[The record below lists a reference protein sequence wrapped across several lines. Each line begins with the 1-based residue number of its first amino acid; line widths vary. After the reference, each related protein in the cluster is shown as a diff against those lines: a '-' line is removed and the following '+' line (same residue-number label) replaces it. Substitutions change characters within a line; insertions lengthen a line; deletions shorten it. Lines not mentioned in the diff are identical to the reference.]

1 MLFKPS
7 KIASDFP
14 VLQRKIKGKRIVY
27 LDSTASSLKPQ
38 SVIQETV
45 RYYEECPV
53 NIFRGVYTLS
63 EEATEGYEN
72 SRGKVAEFIGCPNSA
87 EVVFT
92 RNATESLNL
101 IAQTVGRTLP
111 AHSNI
116 VSTVMEHHANIV
128 PWQVI
133 SGEKK
138 IPLRFIDIDNEG
150 RLKLDDLEKKI
161 DKNTAILTFTFISN
175 VLGTI
180 NPVKEI
186 IARVKKINKNT
197 VIVIDAAQAVPH
209 LKLSVMDLGCDFLV
223 FSAHKMLGPTGVGV
237 LWGKAELLKK
247 MPPYQ
252 TGGGKIRGGQLEKT
266 VYNEPPYKIEA
277 GTPDIARGL
286 GFSKTP

>member
-180 NPVKEI
+180 NPVNEI
-186 IARVKKINKNT
+186 IARVKKIIKE
-197 VIVIDAAQAVPH
+197 DAS
-209 LKLSVMDLGCDFLV
+209 LSDRRGND
-223 FSAHKMLGPTGVGV
+223 
-237 LWGKAELLKK
+237 
-247 MPPYQ
+247 Q
-252 TGGGKIRGGQLEKT
+252 GGSIGEDS
-266 VYNEPPYKIEA
+266 V
-277 GTPDIARGL
+277 
-286 GFSKTP
+286 